1 MPMFAKA
8 DFGCIPQAQ
17 LHPAGFLPAVA
28 ASLTTR
34 GKNGAVTRRR
44 DPGAN
49 ELCPGT
55 ICVTRPSLAST
66 ARLVKQME
74 PLGATR
80 KNRKREKTPR
90 LANEKENQ
98 LNVHFQT
105 SRRGE
110 VVPLDSRLRY
120 RCRLPRPVIPLR
132 ACVYSLRHIFR
143 ALLLYNDTDIRTWH
157 LSWSERKMFLLSA
170 LHGCQST
177 VDCCCCYIRCR
188 VAFRYYK
195 YSQIFDNQSCLSS
208 FELGAVNGQKRKH
221 L

>member
-1 MPMFAKA
+1 MFAKA
-8 DFGCIPQAQ
+8 AFGCIPQAQ
-17 LHPAGFLPAVA
+17 LHPAGFLPALA

-80 KNRKREKTPR
+80 KNRKRKKTPR

-170 LHGCQST
+170 LHGCLPEYCRLLLLLLHPLPCCLQVLHVQS
-177 VDCCCCYIRCR
+177 YFRQPKLLKQFRIRGR
-188 VAFRYYK
+188 
-195 YSQIFDNQSCLSS
+195 
-208 FELGAVNGQKRKH
+208 
-221 L
+221 

>member
-1 MPMFAKA
+1 MFAKA
-8 DFGCIPQAQ
+8 AFGCIPQAQ

-80 KNRKREKTPR
+80 KNRKRKKR
-90 LANEKENQ
+90 QGWLMK
-98 LNVHFQT
+98 
-105 SRRGE
+105 
-110 VVPLDSRLRY
+110 
-120 RCRLPRPVIPLR
+120 
-132 ACVYSLRHIFR
+132 
-143 ALLLYNDTDIRTWH
+143 
-157 LSWSERKMFLLSA
+157 K
-170 LHGCQST
+170 
-177 VDCCCCYIRCR
+177 
-188 VAFRYYK
+188 K
-195 YSQIFDNQSCLSS
+195 SS
-208 FELGAVNGQKRKH
+208 
-221 L
+221 